1 MSQNIDDFLSASM
14 KQWAQDYW
22 SALYNPVQTQQAN
35 VGQQL
40 AAGPSTQQQ
49 ATQMPQV
56 QQQQASQQQA
66 PASVPQSQTI
76 GQPQSNVG
84 MVQKV
89 DTAPASINTDP
100 FAINA
105 DVVNPGGAIGQ
116 GPPSGISYQ
125 GEGHFNPVYDEV
137 GQVVQNNWISDVP
150 IRLSDA
156 DTSEIVTTGT
166 GQKISRAALEQ
177 QMYGKQVGDW
187 NMNLPAIEQGGLDID
202 TINVLK
208 QLENNPN
215 SPYGAVF
222 NPEEWDEGS
231 AFYNPGVREQVE
243 ELGRLLAQGGDPTN
257 YAGQMENLRGQ
268 EHLSL
273 RNKATGE
280 MVPYY
285 QLFRDFP
292 QQADL
297 INTKIAEYA
306 RSKPWWKEDLAP
318 DIIKGASAAIAAAA
332 GGGMLGPLF
341 GSAGTAAGLGAGTAG
356 TLGTAAGMGT
366 GAALAQNAMM
376 EGDIGDR
383 LLPTALAFGGAAAA
397 PYIGDLVG
405 GMIPDTWKSALGF
418 GGDQVA
424 QTGTEE
430 VANAAAQGGGAVS
443 EDASFLDRIFGGGKS
458 AYEQSGWPNFQ
469 PENGV
474 AGYGGI
480 DTLPSNYGVSPE
492 TLEILQ
498 SIAPD
503 SVYTP
508 PAEQIY
514 MTRHPTALDE
524 VLRMPTEMAT
534 YETPLFPTSAQLES
548 GQYIADAEAIANAE
562 GAYETATRGGQ
573 IPVDEE
579 SALAMGRESGG
590 LEEPMYAQ
598 EEGYK
603 PIYDTRNLEDLYG
616 KSLPEDIGSRAF
628 ADPSAEN
635 VYASFGVDVAGNPL
649 YGYYPADPTINYP
662 TEMNMSDPRW
672 WSGLRQLGEPTGWSG
687 ILPSTA
693 GFDWG
698 NLKDYIPSAGTLA
711 ALASLY
717 RMLFPTTPE
726 ITGGGETSV
735 HAGGGAEAAPDFSE
749 LAGLLARSA
758 GSGGG
763 QTGPQ
768 AGTGKGGGFGEGG
781 MLALMNLVLNEMQ
794 KGGKYYF
801 QT

>member
-1 MSQNIDDFLSASM
+1 MMTYNFILGPSNNSDSLD
-14 KQWAQDYW
+14 QWAQQYW
-22 SALYNPVQTQQAN
+22 SAFWNPVQTQQTN

-40 AAGPSTQQQ
+40 AAGPTAQQPQQQQQ

-89 DTAPASINTDP
+89 DTAPASIDQSQ
-100 FAINA
+100 AIDQPA
-105 DVVNPGGAIGQ
+105 GVTYFPLGGKMEDVL
-116 GPPSGISYQ
+116 
-125 GEGHFNPVYDEV
+125 DEV
-137 GQVVQNNWISDVP
+137 GQVVQQKWVP
-150 IRLSDA
+150 DA
-156 DTSEIVTTGT
+156 VSAPE
-166 GQKISRAALEQ
+166 SAANDQNDAPGSKKPE
-177 QMYGKQVGDW
+177 VW
-187 NMNLPAIEQGGLDID
+187 NSIIPDIQQGGLDQQTID
-202 TINVLK
+202 TLGK
-208 QLENNPN
+208 FQNNPN
-215 SPYGAVF
+215 FHGGKF
-222 NPEEWDEGS
+222 NPEEWEEGPMWIPESVQGDYDE
-231 AFYNPGVREQVE
+231 
-243 ELGRLLAQGGDPTN
+243 LLRLQSQGGDPTD
-257 YAGQMENLRGQ
+257 YAGQMEHISNVQ
-268 EHLSL
+268 QYAF
-273 RNKATGE
+273 RNKVTGE
-280 MVPYY
+280 VIPIS
-285 QLFRDFP
+285 QLFRELP
-292 QQADL
+292 QDAAS

-318 DIIKGASAAIAAAA
+318 GIIKGISAAIAAAA
-332 GGGMLGPLF
+332 GGAMLGPMF
-341 GSAGTAAGLGAGTAG
+341 GAGAAGAGVGAGAAG

-383 LLPTALAFGGAAAA
+383 LLPTALAFGSAAAL
-397 PYIGDLVG
+397 PYVSDYVG
-405 GMIPDTWKSALGF
+405 GLIPDSWKSALGF

-424 QTGTEE
+424 EAGTEE

-492 TLEILQ
+492 TLEIMQ

-514 MTRHPTALDE
+514 MTRQPTALDE

-548 GQYIADAEAIANAE
+548 GQYIADAEAAANAE

-635 VYASFGVDVAGNPL
+635 VYASFGVDAAGNPL

-672 WSGLRQLGEPTGWSG
+672 WSDLRQLGEPTGWSG

-698 NLKDYIPSAGTLA
+698 NLKDYIPSVGTLA
-711 ALASLY
+711 ALTSLY

-726 ITGGGETSV
+726 ITGGETSV
-735 HAGGGAEAAPDFSE
+735 HAGGGAD
-749 LAGLLARSA
+749 AGIDLSSLGGRMAGMGGGESGPGG
-758 GSGGG
+758 GSGR
-763 QTGPQ
+763 
-768 AGTGKGGGFGEGG
+768 GGGGGDGG
-781 MLALMNLVLNEMQ
+781 MLALMNLILNEMQ

>member
-1 MSQNIDDFLSASM
+1 MADNLIWGQGNTDPLD
-14 KQWAQDYW
+14 QWAQQYW
-22 SALYNPVQTQQAN
+22 AALFNPVQTQQAN

-40 AAGPSTQQQ
+40 AAGPDNSQQQ
-49 ATQMPQV
+49 QVQTQQV
-56 QQQQASQQQA
+56 QQPQQQQTQQQA
-66 PASVPQSQTI
+66 PASVRQGQTI
-76 GQPQSNVG
+76 SQPQSNVG

-89 DTAPASINTDP
+89 DTAPASIDQP
-100 FAINA
+100 QAIDQPA
-105 DVVNPGGAIGQ
+105 GVTYFPLGGKMEDVL
-116 GPPSGISYQ
+116 
-125 GEGHFNPVYDEV
+125 DEV
-137 GQVVQNNWISDVP
+137 GQVVQQKWVP
-150 IRLSDA
+150 AEQDA
-156 DTSEIVTTGT
+156 FKS
-166 GQKISRAALEQ
+166 AANDQ
-177 QMYGKQVGDW
+177 QYDAFGGKRPGDW
-187 NMNLPAIEQGGLDID
+187 NLNLPDIQQGGLDQQTID
-202 TINVLK
+202 TLGK
-208 QLENNPN
+208 FQNNPN
-215 SPYGAVF
+215 FYGGKF
-222 NPEEWDEGS
+222 NPEEWEEGPMWIPESAQGDYDEL
-231 AFYNPGVREQVE
+231 VRLQS
-243 ELGRLLAQGGDPTN
+243 QGGDPTD
-257 YAGQMENLRGQ
+257 YAGQMEHISNVDQ
-268 EHLSL
+268 YAF
-273 RNKATGE
+273 RNKVTGE
-280 MVPYY
+280 VIPIS
-285 QLFRDFP
+285 QLFRELP
-292 QQADL
+292 QDAAS

-318 DIIKGASAAIAAAA
+318 GIIKGISAAIAAAA
-332 GGGMLGPLF
+332 GGAMLGPMF
-341 GSAGTAAGLGAGTAG
+341 GAGAAGAGVGAGAAG

-383 LLPTALAFGGAAAA
+383 LLPTALAFGGAFAS
-397 PYIGDLVG
+397 PYISDYVSGL
-405 GMIPDTWKSALGF
+405 IPDTWKSALGF

-430 VANAAAQGGGAVS
+430 VANAAAQSGGAVS

-492 TLEILQ
+492 TLEIMQ

-514 MTRHPTALDE
+514 MTRQPTALDE

-603 PIYDTRNLEDLYG
+603 HIYDTRNLEDLYG

-635 VYASFGVDVAGNPL
+635 VYASFGVDAAGNPL

-662 TEMNMSDPRW
+662 TEMDMSDPRW
-672 WSGLRQLGEPTGWSG
+672 WSDLRQLGEPTGWSG

-698 NLKDYIPSAGTLA
+698 NLKDYIPSVGTLA
-711 ALASLY
+711 ALTSLY

-726 ITGGGETSV
+726 ITGGETSV

-768 AGTGKGGGFGEGG
+768 AGSAKGGGFGEGG

>member
-1 MSQNIDDFLSASM
+1 MENTIFKAADLDPMA
-14 KQWAQDYW
+14 QWAQDYW
-22 SALYNPVQTQQAN
+22 AALYNPVQTQQTN

-49 ATQMPQV
+49 QIQTQQV
-56 QQQQASQQQA
+56 QQPQQQQTQQQA
-66 PASVPQSQTI
+66 PASVRQGQTI
-76 GQPQSNVG
+76 SQPQSNVG

-105 DVVNPGGAIGQ
+105 DEINPGGAIGQ
-116 GPPSGISYQ
+116 LKSFWGSPSGISYQ
-125 GEGHFNPVYDEV
+125 GELKPVYDEV
-137 GQVVQNNWISDVP
+137 GQVVQWAPEQPAFISAAND
-150 IRLSDA
+150 IHYDA
-156 DTSEIVTTGT
+156 FG
-166 GQKISRAALEQ
+166 GKRA
-177 QMYGKQVGDW
+177 GDW
-187 NMNLPAIEQGGLDID
+187 NLNLPDIQQGGLDQQTID
-202 TINVLK
+202 ALGK
-208 QLENNPN
+208 FQNNPN
-215 SPYGAVF
+215 FYGGKF
-222 NPEEWDEGS
+222 NPEEWEEGPMWIPENFQG
-231 AFYNPGVREQVE
+231 ANE
-243 ELGRLLAQGGDPTN
+243 ELLQGRSGGRSAAEPQDLAAGMEQISNVDQ
-257 YAGQMENLRGQ
+257 YAF
-268 EHLSL
+268 
-273 RNKATGE
+273 RNKVTGE
-280 MVPYY
+280 VIPIS
-285 QLFRDFP
+285 QLFRELP
-292 QQADL
+292 QDAAS

-318 DIIKGASAAIAAAA
+318 GIIKGISAAIAAAA
-332 GGGMLGPLF
+332 GGAMLGPMF
-341 GSAGTAAGLGAGTAG
+341 GAGAAGTAAGA
-356 TLGTAAGMGT
+356 GT

-418 GGDQVA
+418 GGDQVS

-548 GQYIADAEAIANAE
+548 GQYIADAEAAANAE

-635 VYASFGVDVAGNPL
+635 VYASFGVDAAGNPL

-662 TEMNMSDPRW
+662 TEMDMSDPRW
-672 WSGLRQLGEPTGWSG
+672 WSDLRQLGEPTGWSG

-693 GFDWG
+693 GFGFG
-698 NLKDYIPSAGTLA
+698 NIKDYIPSASTIA
-711 ALASLY
+711 AISSLY

-726 ITGGGETSV
+726 VSGTGGGASI

-781 MLALMNLVLNEMQ
+781 MLALMNLILNEMQ

>member
-1 MSQNIDDFLSASM
+1 MSQNIDDFLNDSM
-14 KQWAQDYW
+14 NQWILDYW

-49 ATQMPQV
+49 QVQTQQV
-56 QQQQASQQQA
+56 QQPQQQQTQQQA
-66 PASVPQSQTI
+66 PASVRQGQTI
-76 GQPQSNVG
+76 SQPQSNVG

-105 DVVNPGGAIGQ
+105 DEINPGGAIGQ
-116 GPPSGISYQ
+116 GSPSGISYQ
-125 GEGHFNPVYDEV
+125 GELKPVYDEV
-137 GQVVQNNWISDVP
+137 GQVVQWAPEQPAFISAAND
-150 IRLSDA
+150 IHYDA
-156 DTSEIVTTGT
+156 FG
-166 GQKISRAALEQ
+166 GKRA
-177 QMYGKQVGDW
+177 GDW
-187 NMNLPAIEQGGLDID
+187 NLNLPDIQQGGLSQEDI
-202 TINVLK
+202 NALG
-208 QLENNPN
+208 QLQNNPN
-215 SPYGAVF
+215 FYGGTF
-222 NPEEWDEGS
+222 NRADWEEGPAWIPE
-231 AFYNPGVREQVE
+231 NVRGEYE
-243 ELGRLLAQGGDPTN
+243 ELGRLQSRGGDPTD
-257 YAGQMENLRGQ
+257 YAGQADW
-268 EHLSL
+268 LSNFEQYAF
-273 RNKATGE
+273 RNKVTGE
-280 MVPYY
+280 LVPLS
-285 QLFRDFP
+285 QLFRELP
-292 QQADL
+292 QNAAD
-297 INTKIAEYA
+297 INSMVAEYA

-332 GGGMLGPLF
+332 GGAMLGPLF

-383 LLPTALAFGGAAAA
+383 LLPTALAFGSAAIS
-397 PYIGDLVG
+397 PYIGEYVG
-405 GMIPDTWKSALGF
+405 GLIPDTWKSALGF

-548 GQYIADAEAIANAE
+548 GQYIADAEAAANAE

-635 VYASFGVDVAGNPL
+635 VYASFGVDAAGNPL

-662 TEMNMSDPRW
+662 TEMDMSDPRW
-672 WSGLRQLGEPTGWSG
+672 WSDLRQLGEPTGWSG

-693 GFDWG
+693 GFG
-698 NLKDYIPSAGTLA
+698 NIKDYIPSAGTLA

-781 MLALMNLVLNEMQ
+781 MLALMNLILNEMQ

>member
-1 MSQNIDDFLSASM
+1 MSQNIDDFLNDSM
-14 KQWAQDYW
+14 NQWVLDYW

-49 ATQMPQV
+49 QIQTQQV
-56 QQQQASQQQA
+56 QQPQQQQTQQQA
-66 PASVPQSQTI
+66 PASVRQGQTI
-76 GQPQSNVG
+76 SQPQSNVG

-105 DVVNPGGAIGQ
+105 DEINPGGAIGQ
-116 GPPSGISYQ
+116 GSPSGISYQ
-125 GEGHFNPVYDEV
+125 GELKPVYDEV
-137 GQVVQNNWISDVP
+137 GQVVQWAPEQPAFISAAND
-150 IRLSDA
+150 IHYDA
-156 DTSEIVTTGT
+156 FG
-166 GQKISRAALEQ
+166 GKRA
-177 QMYGKQVGDW
+177 GDW
-187 NMNLPAIEQGGLDID
+187 NLNLPDIQQGGLSQEDI
-202 TINVLK
+202 NALG
-208 QLENNPN
+208 QLQNNPN
-215 SPYGAVF
+215 FYGGTF
-222 NPEEWDEGS
+222 NRADWEEGPAWIPE
-231 AFYNPGVREQVE
+231 NVRGEYE
-243 ELGRLLAQGGDPTN
+243 ELGRLQSQGGDPTD
-257 YAGQMENLRGQ
+257 YAGQADW
-268 EHLSL
+268 LSNFEQYAF
-273 RNKATGE
+273 RNKVTGE
-280 MVPYY
+280 LVPLS
-285 QLFRDFP
+285 QLFRELP
-292 QQADL
+292 QNAAD
-297 INTKIAEYA
+297 INSMVAEYA
-306 RSKPWWKEDLAP
+306 RSKPWWKSDLAP
-318 DIIKGASAAIAAAA
+318 DIIKGAALAIATAAGGAGGAALAGAGGAAA
-332 GGGMLGPLF
+332 GG
-341 GSAGTAAGLGAGTAG
+341 TVAGLAN
-356 TLGTAAGMGT
+356 AAGMGT

-418 GGDQVA
+418 GGDQVT

-430 VANAAAQGGGAVS
+430 VANAAAQSGGAVS

-469 PENGV
+469 PEHGV

-492 TLEILQ
+492 TLELLQ
-498 SIAPD
+498 SVAPD

-548 GQYIADAEAIANAE
+548 GQYIADAEAAANAE

-635 VYASFGVDVAGNPL
+635 VYASFGVDAAGNPL

-662 TEMNMSDPRW
+662 TEMDMSDPRW
-672 WSGLRQLGEPTGWSG
+672 WSDLRQLGEPTGWSG
-687 ILPSTA
+687 ILPSSLSWA
-693 GFDWG
+693 DSLDW
-698 NLKDYIPSAGTLA
+698 KDYIPSASTLA
-711 ALASLY
+711 AISGILKPFLTSTPDAATGGDTSVHGGGGADAGIDLSSLGG
-717 RMLFPTTPE
+717 RMAGMG
-726 ITGGGETSV
+726 GGGESGP
-735 HAGGGAEAAPDFSE
+735 GGGS
-749 LAGLLARSA
+749 GR
-758 GSGGG
+758 GGG
-763 QTGPQ
+763 
-768 AGTGKGGGFGEGG
+768 GGDGG
-781 MLALMNLVLNEMQ
+781 MLALMNLILNEMQ

>member
-1 MSQNIDDFLSASM
+1 MSQNIDDFLNDM
-14 KQWAQDYW
+14 MNQGIQQYWA
-22 SALYNPVQTQQAN
+22 ALYNPVQTQQAN

-40 AAGPSTQQQ
+40 AAGPDNSQQQQVQTQQVQQQQ
-49 ATQMPQV
+49 AS
-56 QQQQASQQQA
+56 QQQASQQQA

-84 MVQKV
+84 MVQKI
-89 DTAPASINTDP
+89 DTAPANVPIEGMSPAPADNGSI
-100 FAINA
+100 
-105 DVVNPGGAIGQ
+105 Q
-116 GPPSGISYQ
+116 YQ
-125 GEGHFNPVYDEV
+125 GEMKPVYDEV
-137 GQVVQNNWISDVP
+137 GQIVQWVP
-150 IRLSDA
+150 AEQAVFKSAANDIHYDA
-156 DTSEIVTTGT
+156 FG
-166 GQKISRAALEQ
+166 GKRA
-177 QMYGKQVGDW
+177 GDW
-187 NMNLPAIEQGGLDID
+187 NLNLPDIQQGGLSQEDI
-202 TINVLK
+202 NALG
-208 QLENNPN
+208 QLQNNPN
-215 SPYGAVF
+215 FYGGTF
-222 NPEEWDEGS
+222 NRADWEEGPAWIPE
-231 AFYNPGVREQVE
+231 NVRGEYE
-243 ELGRLLAQGGDPTN
+243 ELGRKGGDPTDS
-257 YAGQMENLRGQ
+257 AGQADW
-268 EHLSL
+268 LSNFEQYAF
-273 RNKATGE
+273 RNKVTGE
-280 MVPYY
+280 LVPLS
-285 QLFRDFP
+285 QLFRELP
-292 QQADL
+292 QNAAD
-297 INTKIAEYA
+297 INSMVAEYA

-318 DIIKGASAAIAAAA
+318 DIIKGVSAAIAAAA
-332 GGGMLGPLF
+332 GGAGGAALAGA
-341 GSAGTAAGLGAGTAG
+341 GGAAAGGTAAGLATSAGA
-356 TLGTAAGMGT
+356 GT

-383 LLPTALAFGGAAAA
+383 LLPTALAFGGGALM
-397 PYIGDLVG
+397 PYVSDYVG
-405 GMIPDTWKSALGF
+405 SLIPQSWKDAVSGWTGSLT
-418 GGDQVA
+418 GG
-424 QTGTEE
+424 EE
-430 VANAAAQGGGAVS
+430 VANAAVQSGPVS
-443 EDASFLDRIFGGGKS
+443 EDASFLDKIFGSGKS

-508 PAEQIY
+508 PAEQMY
-514 MTRHPTALDE
+514 MTMHPTALDE

-548 GQYIADAEAIANAE
+548 GQYIADAEAAANAE

-579 SALAMGRESGG
+579 SALAIGRESGG
-590 LEEPMYAQ
+590 LEEPMFAQ

-635 VYASFGVDVAGNPL
+635 VYASFGVDTAGNPL

-662 TEMNMSDPRW
+662 TEMDLSDPRW
-672 WSGLRQLGEPTGWSG
+672 WSDLRQLGEPTGWSG

-698 NLKDYIPSAGTLA
+698 NLKDYIPSASTIA
-711 ALASLY
+711 ALSSLY

-726 ITGGGETSV
+726 VSGTGEGPTI

-763 QTGPQ
+763 GQTGPQ
-768 AGTGKGGGFGEGG
+768 AGSAKGGGFGEGG